1 MSDLLYVKPSLQT
14 PIAAHVHRRIA
25 ELGANWKSNNEKI
38 DEITVTV
45 NAIREFV
52 KSEKEREAKTL
63 NLERYLALE
72 RLTKIAGSL
81 EKEI

>member
-1 MSDLLYVKPSLQT
+1 MNDLLRVPPHLQT
-14 PIAAHVHRRIA
+14 PISAHIHRRFV
-25 ELGANWKSNNEKI
+25 EQMSGWKSNNEKI